1 MPGALI
7 TAEGVVFRCSSM
19 SEPGVHHYISVPLD
33 GQVECSCNGVSWC
46 SHIDATLVAGE
57 RHMVPPDDWRAANL
71 AGVIARGKVGPTEDW
86 KATWRENR
94 RWRGLPTVRS
104 AAALRAI
111 QRRKPLVAFTGRGAR
126 RSTLEYMS
134 AEHGWEV
141 SGALVEGCAYL
152 VVPDEEASGASIE
165 AAGRRGV
172 PVVTYEAWEEMSA
185 ETCLVLAS
193 VMRGDDPVA

>member
-1 MPGALI
+1 MPEAQI

-33 GQVECSCNGVSWC
+33 GQIECSCNGVSWC

-71 AGVIARGKVGPTEDW
+71 AGVIAKGRIGPTENW

-104 AAALRAI
+104 AAALRAL
-111 QRRKPLVAFTGRGAR
+111 QHRRPLVVFSGRNPRRK
-126 RSTLEYMS
+126 TLEYMS
-134 AEHGWEV
+134 IEHGWEV
-141 SGALVEGCAYL
+141 STQLVEGCAYL
-152 VVPDEEASGASIE
+152 VTPDVEAESGMIE
-165 AAGRRGV
+165 MAKKRGV
-172 PVVTYEAWEEMSA
+172 PIVTYDDWEIMSA
-185 ETCLVLAS
+185 ETCLILAS
-193 VMRGDDPVA
+193 VMRGNEG

>member
-1 MPGALI
+1 MSGAVI
-7 TAEGVVFRCSSM
+7 AAEGVVFRCSSM

-33 GQVECSCNGVSWC
+33 GEVECSCNGVNWC

-57 RHMVPPDDWRAANL
+57 RHMVPQNDWRAANL
-71 AGVIARGKVGPTEDW
+71 AGVIARGKIGPTEGW

-111 QRRKPLVAFTGRGAR
+111 EHRRPLVSFAGRDGR

-134 AEHGWEV
+134 TEHGWEV
-141 SGALVEGCAYL
+141 TGSLVEGCAYL
-152 VVPDEEASGASIE
+152 VVPDALWKGVSID
-165 AAGRRGV
+165 AAARRGV
-172 PVVTYEAWEEMSA
+172 PVATYDEWEGMSA
-185 ETCLVLAS
+185 DICLVLAAA
-193 VMRGDDPVA
+193 MRGDEPR